1 MNTPLSQRLR
11 GTGVALITPFTQD
24 DQLDFEALAQLLDYQ
39 SNAGVDFL
47 VVQGT
52 TGEAVTTTP
61 DEKKALLAFVKAHN
75 PRQLPIVYGIG
86 GPSTANVLAAI
97 ADTDFEG
104 VDALLSVTPYYN
116 GPSQAGLAA
125 HFRAVADASPV
136 PVILYNVPGRTACN
150 LEVATTL
157 RLAAH
162 PNIMG
167 IKEAHPGIA
176 QSLQLAAERPEGFL
190 LLSGNDMMTLP
201 MISFGAEG
209 VISVMANAL
218 PGPFS
223 QMVRFALEEQYGE
236 ARRLLHAMLPLDA
249 LMYAECNPVGVK
261 AALALQGI
269 GNGRVRLPLVAA
281 SAELKAQLA
290 SGLETLGQ
298 HQRVSLRTPY
308 D

>member
-1 MNTPLSQRLR
+1 MNIPLTQRLR
-11 GTGVALITPFTQD
+11 GTGVALITPFTED
-24 DQLDFEALAQLLDYQ
+24 DRLDFEALAQLLDYQ
-39 SNAGVDFL
+39 SREGIDFL

-61 DEKKALLAFVKAHN
+61 DEKKEVLAFVKAHN
-75 PRQLPIVYGIG
+75 PRELPIVYGIG
-86 GPSTANVLAAI
+86 GPSTANVLTAI
-97 ADTDFEG
+97 ADTDFAG
-104 VDALLSVTPYYN
+104 VDVLLSVTPYYN
-116 GPSQAGLAA
+116 GPSQAGLEA

-136 PVILYNVPGRTACN
+136 PVMLYNVPGRTACN
-150 LEVATTL
+150 LEAATTL
-157 RLAAH
+157 RLATH
-162 PNIMG
+162 PNIIG

-223 QMVRFALEEQYGE
+223 QMVRFALDEQYGE
-236 ARRLLHAMLPLDA
+236 ARRLLHALLPLDA

-281 SAELKAQLA
+281 SPGLRAQLA
-290 SGLETLGQ
+290 AGLETLSDLKLAS
-298 HQRVSLRTPY
+298 SLPPH
-308 D
+308 